1 MRMTKTQ
8 KINQAN
14 KVCTDLWEVLDQTRE
29 RERQARSQG
38 LTIIADGYAQQ
49 AAGIVEI
56 LRDAQRGVPFGR

>member
-1 MRMTKTQ
+1 MTKTQ

-14 KVCTDLWEVLDQTRE
+14 KVCTGLWEVLDQTRE